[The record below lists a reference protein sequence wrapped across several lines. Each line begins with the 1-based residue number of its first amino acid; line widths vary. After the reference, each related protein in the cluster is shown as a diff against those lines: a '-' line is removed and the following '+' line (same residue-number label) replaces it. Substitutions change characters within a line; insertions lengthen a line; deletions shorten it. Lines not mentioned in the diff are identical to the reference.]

1 MTTLADVISIRITGT
16 PVWVDAV
23 YLAAAVAFIIALK
36 GLSSPKQARN
46 GNMLAAAAAVV
57 AVVVTFFNPVA
68 RFSSHTTN
76 LILAIVAMVIGAAI
90 AVPVARMVKMT
101 AMPQLVAIFNGVG
114 GGAAALISI
123 VVFLGDAHL
132 HSLGGDKPAVY
143 VITEGMLGLLIGCVS
158 FSGSAIAFIKLQ
170 ELITGRPITYPG
182 QQVINGLVGVAIV
195 ALAVATVVT
204 DSVPLMIATAVLSL
218 VLGIIFVLPIG
229 GADVPVLISLLNSFT
244 GLAVAASG
252 FTLNNNLLIIAGTLV
267 GASGILLTQ
276 MMSKAMGRSL
286 GNVLFSAFGSVV
298 TAGGGADG
306 TGETR
311 QVKSGTP
318 EDIGVLLA
326 YARKVVIIPGYGLA
340 VAQAQHTARELA
352 DLLMEKGVEVFYAIH
367 PVAGRMPGHMNV
379 LLAEANV
386 PYDELKEMDEANP
399 EMGTADVALVVGA
412 NDTVN
417 PAAKTTPGS
426 PIYGM
431 PIINAD
437 DAAQVVFL
445 KRSMRPGFAGIDNDL
460 LFDEKTTL
468 LFGDAKD
475 TLGKL
480 VKAVEDA

>member
-1 MTTLADVISIRITGT
+1 VTLNTWIDL
-16 PVWVDAV
+16 V
-23 YLAAAVAFIIALK
+23 YLLAAVGFILALK
-36 GLSSPKQARN
+36 GLSSPKHARN
-46 GNMLAAAAAVV
+46 GNLLGAAAAA
-57 AVVVTFFNPVA
+57 
-68 RFSSHTTN
+68 
-76 LILAIVAMVIGAAI
+76 LAIGFTFAYPEVRAHTLNLVLTLVAMAIGAAI
-90 AVPVARMVKMT
+90 AVPAARMVKMT
-101 AMPQLVAIFNGVG
+101 AMPQMVAIFNGVG

-123 VVFLGDAHL
+123 VVFLLEAPG
-132 HSLGGDKPAVY
+132 KPAVY
-143 VITEGMLGLLIGCVS
+143 RIAEVLFGVLVGSVS
-158 FSGSAIAFIKLQ
+158 FSGSAIAFAKLQ
-170 ELITGRPITYPG
+170 ELMTGRPITYPA
-182 QQVINGLVGVAIV
+182 QQAINAVVGVAIV
-195 ALAVATVVT
+195 ALAVGTLVT
-204 DSVPLMIATAVLSL
+204 GNVPLLVATAVLSL
-218 VLGIIFVLPIG
+218 VLGVIFVLPIG

-267 GASGILLTQ
+267 GASGILLTR

-286 GNVLFSAFGSVV
+286 ANVLFSAFGSVV
-298 TAGGGADG
+298 TAAGGADG
-306 TGETR
+306 SAESR
-311 QVKSGTP
+311 PVKAGTP

-352 DLLMEKGVEVFYAIH
+352 DLLMERGVEVFYAIH

-399 EMGTADVALVVGA
+399 EMSTADVALVIGA

-417 PAAKTTPGS
+417 PAAKNTPGS

-437 DAAQVVFL
+437 EAENIVFL

-475 TLGKL
+475 TLAKL
-480 VKAVEDA
+480 VAAVKDA